1 VRRGEEGLQGRR
13 STTAVKMNWLNDMT
27 RSGGK
32 SEKGQEKKSDDVS
45 KEVEGIVQMV
55 EKTSLTETEDAY
67 KVRANEADFDN
78 EFRVAQAPRKY
89 KIAMFAWESLHSIA
103 VGGVAPH
110 LTNLAAGLERR
121 GHEVHVYVRT
131 AAGQRHYEQID
142 GVHIHRVSFK
152 LDSDF
157 VNEIY
162 NMCNAMVHEFFETER
177 FMASQFDIV
186 HAHDWLA
193 APALVNIKY
202 NHNRNCIFTVH
213 STEFGRCGNN
223 VYGGQ
228 SERIR
233 GIEAEAINCA
243 NRIIG
248 VSGVLCDEVKDHYSF
263 CWDNLRRVYNGIE
276 CLPYD
281 GELWDPAY
289 VRSLYNVG
297 AMDPMVLFV
306 GRMATQKGPDILIEA
321 IPMILSSRP
330 DAKFIMVGD
339 GYMKEDLTNRCAQL
353 GISGSVFWAG
363 SMGGQRLIDLFKA
376 TDVVCIP
383 SRNEPFGIV
392 TLEAWAAHKP
402 VVVTKNG
409 GPREFVWHDNDG
421 FVVDATATG
430 IAWGVGS
437 CFANFDHCRYMGS
450 RGRVKAAFQFSW
462 DRIAELTN
470 DVYDEL
476 FGIYPP
482 APEGTKHEEGSVQK
496 EQSQK
501 ERPVMQPMSAAKD
514 ESNAKAIHPIM
525 TGKVSAQPEMGA

>member
-1 VRRGEEGLQGRR
+1 MAKSKDTEDNR
-13 STTAVKMNWLNDMT
+13 TMDDMT
-27 RSGGK
+27 
-32 SEKGQEKKSDDVS
+32 E
-45 KEVEGIVQMV
+45 EVEGIVKMV
-55 EKTSLTETEDAY
+55 EKAALVETEDVY
-67 KVRANEADFDN
+67 KVKANEEEFDN
-78 EFRVAQAPRKY
+78 EFKVNQAPRKY

-110 LTNLAAGLERR
+110 LTNLAAGHERR
-121 GHEVHVYVRT
+121 GHEVHVFVRT
-131 AAGQRHYEQID
+131 GAGQKQYEQID
-142 GVHIHRVSFK
+142 GVHIHRVCFN
-152 LDSDF
+152 LDANF
-157 VNEIY
+157 VNEIH

-193 APALVNIKY
+193 APALINIKY
-202 NHNRNCIFTVH
+202 NHNRKCIFTVH

-223 VYGGQ
+223 IYGGE
-228 SERIR
+228 SEKIR
-233 GIEAEAINCA
+233 GIESEAINA
-243 NRIIG
+243 ADRVIG
-248 VSGVLCDEVKDHYSF
+248 VSGVLCDEIKEHYSF

-289 VRSLYNVG
+289 IRGLYNVG

-321 IPMILSSRP
+321 IPMILNSRP
-330 DAKFIMVGD
+330 DAKFVMVGD
-339 GYMKEDLTNRCAQL
+339 GYMKEDLISRCAQL
-353 GISGSVFWAG
+353 GISGSVFWTG

-421 FVVDATATG
+421 FVVDATSTG
-430 IAWGVGS
+430 IAWGIGS
-437 CFANFDHCRYMGS
+437 CFANFDHSRHMGAQ
-450 RGRVKAAFQFSW
+450 GRVKAAFQFSW
-462 DRIAELTN
+462 DRIAEITN

-476 FGIYPP
+476 FGIFPP
-482 APEGTKHEEGSVQK
+482 PPEEDKSREQAAVEKRTVATKTV
-496 EQSQK
+496 EQHKPSSRK
-501 ERPVMQPMSAAKD
+501 IVRPVTK
-514 ESNAKAIHPIM
+514 ENI
-525 TGKVSAQPEMGA
+525 SAQPEMGA